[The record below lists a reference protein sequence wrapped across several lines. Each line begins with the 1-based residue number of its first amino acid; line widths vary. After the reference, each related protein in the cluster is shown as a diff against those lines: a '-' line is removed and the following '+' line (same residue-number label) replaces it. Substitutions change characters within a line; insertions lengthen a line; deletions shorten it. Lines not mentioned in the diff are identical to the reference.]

1 MTHLPTGKKRALLS
15 VGAVLAVG
23 AAVTWAAVSSSV
35 ETAAIFDGSRNTLD
49 VRAQASFDPD
59 WHPDSLADMSA
70 EPISVHDED
79 LGTMLPGES
88 RTIYVAVGNASPRNP
103 AQVTMHID
111 DPDDLTG
118 IPGQNGESAE
128 LFKDFL
134 FTVEEDGAVLLDNVP
149 GTTVAQLHHTWAQPL
164 QAQDTRFLTVTV
176 TLDPARTDPHRPAH
190 SGVSVRFDGVSV
202 PR

>member
-1 MTHLPTGKKRALLS
+1 MTHPPTGKKRALLS

-35 ETAAIFDGSRNTLD
+35 ETATLFDGSRNTLD

-59 WHPDSLADMSA
+59 WRPGSLTEMSA
-70 EPISVHDED
+70 DPISVHDED
-79 LGTMLPGES
+79 LGTLLPGES

-103 AQVTMHID
+103 ALVTMHID

-118 IPGQNGESAE
+118 VPGEDGERAE
-128 LFKDFL
+128 LFADFL
-134 FTVEEDGAVLLDNVP
+134 FTVEEDGAVLLDRVP
-149 GTTVAQLHHTWAQPL
+149 GTTVADLHHTWARPL
-164 QAQDTRFLTVTV
+164 KAQATRFLTVTV
-176 TLDPARTDPHRPAH
+176 TLDPARTDPNRPAH